1 MFALAAES
9 REKQPTADV
18 DLSKGAARDNG
29 SPQLAQLDRPPLLRD
44 NPRRRR
50 RAPER
55 FPARFRETSRC
66 PTTNQRQFA
75 LPRGGHGEFDLD
87 LYRIR
92 QSERRRTFSGAHG
105 RARSP
110 AGVHSGVDPAPDR
123 ERRRIARDAA
133 IVAAAAVM
141 SGTSVSGRAKELE
154 NKLIR
159 YISGDWQRR
168 ESELAEAARR
178 SNGIAQEPVAHRQA
192 E

>member
-1 MFALAAES
+1 MSTFG
-9 REKQPTADV
+9 
-18 DLSKGAARDNG
+18 KGAARGAG
-29 SPQLAQLDRPPLLRD
+29 SPRLAQLDRPPLLRD
-44 NPRRRR
+44 NPRDAAGPRSDFPQGSARPAGAQRRMSDNSHCH
-50 RAPER
+50 A
-55 FPARFRETSRC
+55 ADTASWI
-66 PTTNQRQFA
+66 
-75 LPRGGHGEFDLD
+75 LD

-168 ESELAEAARR
+168 ESELAEPPAEATDCARTCGA
-178 SNGIAQEPVAHRQA
+178 SSS
-192 E
+192 